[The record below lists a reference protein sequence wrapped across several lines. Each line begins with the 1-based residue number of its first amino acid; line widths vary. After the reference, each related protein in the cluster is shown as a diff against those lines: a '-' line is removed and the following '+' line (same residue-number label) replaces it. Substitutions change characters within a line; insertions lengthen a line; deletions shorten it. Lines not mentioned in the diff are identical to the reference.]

1 MNSPTV
7 KSDPRPS
14 KRNPDRRLSDGAP
27 PIIIYIGDRK
37 AFKDP
42 VWLIRTLTRPVRR
55 RLSRLNPL
63 VPAVD
68 PAG

>member
-1 MNSPTV
+1 MNSPLV
-7 KSDPRPS
+7 KPNIESS
-14 KRNPDRRLSDGAP
+14 KRSPGRSLSDGAP
-27 PIIIYIGDRK
+27 PIIIYIGDQK

-42 VWLIRTLTRPVRR
+42 VWLIRTLTQPVRR
-55 RLSRLNPL
+55 RLSRLNKL

>member
-1 MNSPTV
+1 MNSH
-7 KSDPRPS
+7 KLNPRDS
-14 KRNPDRRLSDGAP
+14 KRKPERSLSDGAP
-27 PIIIYIGDRK
+27 PIIMYTGNRK

-42 VWLIRTLTRPVRR
+42 VWLIRTLTAPVRQ
-55 RLSRLNPL
+55 RLSRLNKL

>member
-1 MNSPTV
+1 MNSRIAKT
-7 KSDPRPS
+7 DPRSS
-14 KRNPDRRLSDGAP
+14 KRSRERSLSDGAP

-42 VWLIRTLTRPVRR
+42 VWLIRTLTQPVRR
-55 RLSRLNPL
+55 RLSRLNQL
-63 VPAVD
+63 VPAID

>member
-1 MNSPTV
+1 MKSP
-7 KSDPRPS
+7 KLDPRPAKPGRERS
-14 KRNPDRRLSDGAP
+14 LSDGAP
-27 PIIIYIGDRK
+27 PIIHYLGDPK

-55 RLSRLNPL
+55 RLSGLNKL

-68 PAG
+68 PAV

>member
-1 MNSPTV
+1 MNSRIV
-7 KSDPRPS
+7 KHDPRTK
-14 KRNPDRRLSDGAP
+14 KRSPERLLSDGAP
-27 PIIIYIGDRK
+27 PIILYIGDRK

-42 VWLIRTLTRPVRR
+42 VWLIRTLTQPVRR
-55 RLSRLNPL
+55 RLSDFNKL